1 MTRLAAMHARLSART
16 WTACAAAWSD
26 IGAAMLVGSPDLARV
41 LHSRAHPMRRS
52 VALAILPHD
61 ARELAGDRSRQRQ
74 AIAYAAHAA
83 GRRLTFSPGP
93 DMRIVSVCSCCG
105 EDDVCD
111 DAEPVDV
118 VVLRPMVALG
128 VTRAPVL
135 GTAADLERLGLGREA
150 A

>member
-1 MTRLAAMHARLSART
+1 MTARLAAMHARLSART

-26 IGAAMLVGSPDLARV
+26 IGAAMLVGSTDLARI
-41 LHSRAHPMRRS
+41 LHGRVHPMRRS
-52 VALAILPHD
+52 VALAILPH
-61 ARELAGDRSRQRQ
+61 GDRSRQRQ

-111 DAEPVDV
+111 GAEPMDV

-135 GTAADLERLGLGREA
+135 GTAADLERLGLSREA